1 MAEEKKSDE
10 TVEEEKETDKEED
23 TEKETSTEPEKPEE
37 EKEDWETKY
46 NVLKAEHQEL
56 LDKIAKE
63 ENIKLKDDTFKKYGL
78 REENSKLYHRLLEN
92 SNDIDKDVK
101 DLMRDYPNHFGDKD
115 TSIKDSLPTKDY
127 KEEKKIN
134 RSTGMIG

>member
-1 MAEEKKSDE
+1 MAEEKKADE
-10 TVEEEKETDKEED
+10 VVEEKETDKE
-23 TEKETSTEPEKPEE
+23 TSTEPVEEEKPEA

-46 NVLKAEHQEL
+46 NVLKSEHQEL

-92 SNDIDKDVK
+92 SNDIEKDVK

-115 TSIKDSLPTKDY
+115 TNIKDSLPNKDY